1 MSLTTESK
9 MSNKNDGW
17 ETVTVPEGE
26 EENTQVDFEL
36 EEEEEIKVEA
46 EEEQEQ
52 PPVEAVQEEAVQ
64 EEPVQEEKPKELE
77 GIETK
82 GAEKRIRQLIR
93 QRKEREEQ
101 IQELIKQNEELKI
114 NLKSKDNEVD
124 SIASRSLDANEKQLT
139 QNMELARQAY
149 MEAFEDGDKEKV
161 LKAQEILNNAQA
173 DLKTIQTY
181 KNNLAQKL
189 EKKEKQV
196 EASPE
201 PVQPQQQAYD
211 PRANEWA
218 QKNQWFGQ
226 DTIKT
231 AAALALDA
239 ELKEQGYNPNDE
251 EFYEE
256 IDRRLEAAFGQTSNR
271 VQETEGQSNSDT
283 SQPAQVVSGASRS
296 SPSAGKKVKLSKEDV
311 RLANKWGIPL
321 EQYAA
326 EKLKVTSADGEY
338 TNINM

>member
-9 MSNKNDGW
+9 MSNENDGW

-26 EENTQVDFEL
+26 QENKQVEFEI
-36 EEEEEIKVEA
+36 EEEQEEIKV

-52 PPVEAVQEEAVQ
+52 PTVEAVQEEVQ
-64 EEPVQEEKPKELE
+64 EEPAQEEQPKELE

-101 IQELIKQNEELKI
+101 IEALIKQNEELKT
-114 NLKSKDNEVD
+114 NLAAKDNEVD
-124 SIASRSLDANEKQLT
+124 SIATRSLDANERQLT

-173 DLKTIQTY
+173 DLKTIQNY
-181 KNNLAQKL
+181 KNNLAKKL

-271 VQETEGQSNSDT
+271 VQETEEQSNSGT

-296 SPSAGKKVKLSKEDV
+296 SPSSKKKVKLTKEDV

>member
-1 MSLTTESK
+1 VSLTTESK
-9 MSNKNDGW
+9 MSNENDGW
-17 ETVTVPEGE
+17 ETIEVSEDKKE
-26 EENTQVDFEL
+26 VDFEI
-36 EEEEEIKVEA
+36 EEEEQPVQA
-46 EEEQEQ
+46 QEEEQPE
-52 PPVEAVQEEAVQ
+52 
-64 EEPVQEEKPKELE
+64 QEEKPKELE

-101 IQELIKQNEELKI
+101 IEELIKQNEQLKNSI
-114 NLKSKDNEVD
+114 KAKDSEVD
-124 SIASRSLDANEKQLT
+124 DLATNSLESNEKQLT
-139 QNMELARQAY
+139 QNIELARQAY
-149 MEAFEDGDKEKV
+149 MEAFDEGDKEKV

-173 DLKTIQTY
+173 DLKTVQSY
-181 KNNLAQKL
+181 KHNLAKKL
-189 EKKEKQV
+189 QEKEQQA
-196 EASPE
+196 EAAPQ
-201 PVQPQQQAYD
+201 PIQPQQQTYD

-218 QKNQWFGQ
+218 EKNKWFGQ

-256 IDRRLEAAFGQTSNR
+256 IDRRLEAAFGQTSDR
-271 VQETEGQSNSDT
+271 VQETEGQSNSGT

>member
-1 MSLTTESK
+1 M
-9 MSNKNDGW
+9 
-17 ETVTVPEGE
+17 
-26 EENTQVDFEL
+26 
-36 EEEEEIKVEA
+36 
-46 EEEQEQ
+46 
-52 PPVEAVQEEAVQ
+52 
-64 EEPVQEEKPKELE
+64 
-77 GIETK
+77 
-82 GAEKRIRQLIR
+82 
-93 QRKEREEQ
+93 
-101 IQELIKQNEELKI
+101 KQNEELKT
-114 NLKSKDNEVD
+114 NLAAKDNEVD
-124 SIASRSLDANEKQLT
+124 SIATRSLDANERQLT

-173 DLKTIQTY
+173 DLKTIQNY
-181 KNNLAQKL
+181 KNNLAKKL

-271 VQETEGQSNSDT
+271 VQETEEQSNSGT

-296 SPSAGKKVKLSKEDV
+296 SPSSNKKVKLTKEDV

>member
-1 MSLTTESK
+1 MSLTTENK
-9 MSNKNDGW
+9 MSNENDGW
-17 ETVTVPEGE
+17 ETVTILKDEQENKQVEFEIE
-26 EENTQVDFEL
+26 EEQ
-36 EEEEEIKVEA
+36 EEIKVEE

-52 PPVEAVQEEAVQ
+52 PPVEAVQEEVQ
-64 EEPVQEEKPKELE
+64 EEPVKEEQPKELE

-101 IQELIKQNEELKI
+101 IEALMKQNEELKT
-114 NLKSKDNEVD
+114 NLLAKDNEVD
-124 SIASRSLDANEKQLT
+124 SIATRSLDANEKQLT

-173 DLKTIQTY
+173 DLKTVQTY
-181 KNNLAQKL
+181 KNNLAKKLKQK
-189 EKKEKQV
+189 EEQV
-196 EASPE
+196 EATPQSTQTQ
-201 PVQPQQQAYD
+201 QPSYD
-211 PRANEWA
+211 PKANEWA
-218 QKNQWFGQ
+218 QKNNWFGQ

-231 AAALALDA
+231 AAALAIDA
-239 ELKEQGYNPNDE
+239 ELKGEGYDPSDD

-256 IDRRLEAAFGQTSNR
+256 IDRRLETAFGQTSNR
-271 VQETEGQSNSDT
+271 VQETEGQSNSGT

-296 SPSAGKKVKLSKEDV
+296 SPSSNKKVKLSKEDV

>member
-9 MSNKNDGW
+9 MSNENDGW
-17 ETVTVPEGE
+17 ETIEVSEDKKE
-26 EENTQVDFEL
+26 VDFEI
-36 EEEEEIKVEA
+36 EEEEEPAQAQEEVV
-46 EEEQEQ
+46 EEQLEQ
-52 PPVEAVQEEAVQ
+52 NVDPEQ
-64 EEPVQEEKPKELE
+64 PKELE

-101 IQELIKQNEELKI
+101 IEELIKQNEELKLSI
-114 NLKSKDNEVD
+114 KSKDNEVD
-124 SIASRSLDANEKQLT
+124 SIATRSLDANEKQLT
-139 QNMELARQAY
+139 QNIELARQAY
-149 MEAFEDGDKEKV
+149 MEAFEEGDKEKV
-161 LKAQEILNNAQA
+161 LNAQEILNNAQA
-173 DLKTIQTY
+173 DLKTVQTY

-189 EKKEKQV
+189 KQKENQV
-196 EASPE
+196 EVTPQSAQ
-201 PVQPQQQAYD
+201 VQQPAYD
-211 PRANEWA
+211 PKANEWA
-218 QKNQWFGQ
+218 ERNQWFGQ
-226 DTIKT
+226 DTVKT

-256 IDRRLEAAFGQTSNR
+256 IDRRLEVAFGQASNR
-271 VQETEGQSNSDT
+271 VQETEGQSNSGT

-296 SPSAGKKVKLSKEDV
+296 SPSSNKKVKLTKEDV

>member
-9 MSNKNDGW
+9 MSNENDGW

-26 EENTQVDFEL
+26 QENKQVEFEI
-36 EEEEEIKVEA
+36 EEEQEEIKV

-52 PPVEAVQEEAVQ
+52 PTVEAVQEEVQ

-101 IQELIKQNEELKI
+101 IEALIKQNEELKT
-114 NLKSKDNEVD
+114 NLAAKDNEVD
-124 SIASRSLDANEKQLT
+124 SIATRSLDANERQLT

-173 DLKTIQTY
+173 DLKTIQNY
-181 KNNLAQKL
+181 KNNLAKKL

-271 VQETEGQSNSDT
+271 VQETEEQSNSGT

-326 EKLKVTSADGEY
+326 EKLKVNSADGEY

>member
-1 MSLTTESK
+1 
-9 MSNKNDGW
+9 MSNENDGW

-26 EENTQVDFEL
+26 QENKQVEFEI
-36 EEEEEIKVEA
+36 EEEQEEIKV

-52 PPVEAVQEEAVQ
+52 PTVEAVQEEVQ
-64 EEPVQEEKPKELE
+64 EEPVQEEQPKELE

-101 IQELIKQNEELKI
+101 IEALIKQNEELKT
-114 NLKSKDNEVD
+114 NLAAKDNEVD
-124 SIASRSLDANEKQLT
+124 SIATRSLDANERQLT

-271 VQETEGQSNSDT
+271 VQETEEQSNSGT

-296 SPSAGKKVKLSKEDV
+296 SPSSNKKVKLTKEDV

>member
-9 MSNKNDGW
+9 MSNENDGW

-26 EENTQVDFEL
+26 QENKQVEFEI
-36 EEEEEIKVEA
+36 EEEQEEIKV

-52 PPVEAVQEEAVQ
+52 PTVEAVQEEVQ
-64 EEPVQEEKPKELE
+64 EEPVQEEQPKELE

-101 IQELIKQNEELKI
+101 IEALIKQNEELKT
-114 NLKSKDNEVD
+114 NLAAKDNEVD
-124 SIASRSLDANEKQLT
+124 SIATRSLDANERQLT

-173 DLKTIQTY
+173 DLKTIQNY
-181 KNNLAQKL
+181 KNNLAKKL

-271 VQETEGQSNSDT
+271 VQETEEQSNSGT

-296 SPSAGKKVKLSKEDV
+296 SPSANKKVKLTKEDV

>member
-1 MSLTTESK
+1 
-9 MSNKNDGW
+9 MSNENDGW

-26 EENTQVDFEL
+26 QENKQVEFEI
-36 EEEEEIKVEA
+36 EEEQEEIKV

-52 PPVEAVQEEAVQ
+52 PTVEAVQEEVQ
-64 EEPVQEEKPKELE
+64 EEPAQEEQPKELE

-101 IQELIKQNEELKI
+101 IEALIKQNEELKT
-114 NLKSKDNEVD
+114 NLAAKDNEVD
-124 SIASRSLDANEKQLT
+124 SIATRSLDANERQLT

-173 DLKTIQTY
+173 DLKTIQNY
-181 KNNLAQKL
+181 KNNLAKKL

-271 VQETEGQSNSDT
+271 VQETEEQSNSGT

-296 SPSAGKKVKLSKEDV
+296 SPSSNKKVKLTKEDV

>member
-1 MSLTTESK
+1 
-9 MSNKNDGW
+9 MSNENDGW
-17 ETVTVPEGE
+17 ETVTVPEDNQE
-26 EENTQVDFEL
+26 STQVAFEL
-36 EEEEEIKVEA
+36 EDDEQEEIVIEEEV
-46 EEEQEQ
+46 Q
-52 PPVEAVQEEAVQ
+52 P
-64 EEPVQEEKPKELE
+64 EPVQEVQEEVVEEEKEEQPKELE

-101 IQELIKQNEELKI
+101 IQKLMQQNEELQN
-114 NLKSKDNEVD
+114 NLKVKDNEVD
-124 SIASRSLDANEKQLT
+124 SIATRSLNANEKQLT
-139 QNMELARQAY
+139 QNIELARQAY

-211 PRANEWA
+211 PKANEWA

-239 ELKEQGYNPNDE
+239 ELKEQGYDPNDE

-256 IDRRLEAAFGQTSNR
+256 IDRRLEAAFGQTSDR
-271 VQETEGQSNSDT
+271 VQETEGQSNSGT
-283 SQPAQVVSGASRS
+283 SQPAQVVSGASRPRS
-296 SPSAGKKVKLSKEDV
+296 
-311 RLANKWGIPL
+311 
-321 EQYAA
+321 
-326 EKLKVTSADGEY
+326 
-338 TNINM
+338 